1 MDLQPEPLKKEIFD
15 KATLLKITEI
25 HLSFTGGNDEGW
37 VYVNCQ
43 QEQGDPAAQ
52 QLERLPDFH
61 KFEQEIEEW
70 VWQVYD
76 YSGAGDG
83 TDYGDNIVYKIG
95 EAVEENGTWK
105 IPTTSQDWYH
115 QPEYG
120 EEEGFEMG
128 LQPQEEEA

>member
-1 MDLQPEPLKKEIFD
+1 MDLEPKPLKKEIFD
-15 KATLLKITEI
+15 KARELGITEI
-25 HLSFTGGNDEGW
+25 RLGFQGGSDEGY
-37 VYVNCQ
+37 VYVNCVRP
-43 QEQGDPAAQ
+43 DAFVTHPAGNG
-52 QLERLPDFH
+52 EFY

-83 TDYGDNIVYKIG
+83 RDYGDDITYKIG

-105 IPTTSQDWYH
+105 IPTTSQDWYD

-128 LQPQEEEA
+128 LQPQEENA